1 MYTSVSKI
9 GQGIRIVDV
18 KIIKDDWQAL
28 LRMLPSNW
36 RQLAKETGAIN
47 RQLRN
52 FDDEEGILRLLF
64 LHLANGY
71 SLRETV
77 TRAKAAGLTNIS
89 DVALLKRL
97 RCSEKWL
104 KELSIALLRERGAQL
119 STDQYSTKINLKLV
133 DGTLVKEPGKTGS
146 QWRIHYSLRLPHLE
160 CDYFKL
166 TSSEG
171 NNTGESFKQF
181 PVRKNDCIVGDRGY
195 STFQGIIYL
204 HQKEAYSLVRVNSST
219 LTFYTKGDKVFYLL
233 EHISVLEK
241 AYQAGEW
248 EIYLKNT
255 ENQIVEGRL
264 CVIRKN
270 DIAAE
275 IAIKKIIKEA
285 NKRQR
290 TIRKETLEYAKYI
303 IIFTTLPSEYPLEV
317 ILEWY
322 RLRWQVELAFK
333 RLKSLIHL
341 GHLPKHDE
349 TSSRAWLYGK
359 LLIGLLTEKLMSYAS
374 SFSPSGYWL

>member
-1 MYTSVSKI
+1 
-9 GQGIRIVDV
+9 VDV

-104 KELSIALLRERGAQL
+104 KELSIALLRERGTQL

-146 QWRIHYSLRLPHLE
+146 QWRIHYSLRLPSLE

-219 LTFYTKGDKVFYLL
+219 LTFYTKGGKVFYLL

-248 EIYLKNT
+248 EIYLKDT
-255 ENQIVEGRL
+255 DNQIVEGRL

-270 DIAAE
+270 DTAAE

-285 NKRQR
+285 RKRQR
-290 TIRKETLEYAKYI
+290 TIKKETLEYAKYI

-341 GHLPKHDE
+341 GHLPKYDE